1 MWRPGVSTTLRAI
14 YFYELGW
21 CNMSV
26 HMQGTGEVVEEILN
40 AQTLLVQNFAWYKKY
55 TQKWLSAVYN
65 IGH

>member
-1 MWRPGVSTTLRAI
+1 
-14 YFYELGW
+14 
-21 CNMSV
+21 MSV